1 MIIIKNN
8 YINIHVYKLNECY
21 YKIRIYLHV
30 KNANY

>member
-21 YKIRIYLHV
+21 YKISIYY
-30 KNANY
+30 KKM